1 MKLIHTYYKKYI
13 TFFLAILLC
22 IFALKYLYGK
32 GLSYKDMVRIMLFDW
47 DKFNELGYSRFY
59 LEILLIHSLI
69 YTILFSLFTDIYT
82 RKENVYIIQRNKSI
96 VAHVFYMVKHFII
109 HILLSLIFFVSS
121 VSIFLYK
128 LPFDILGFY
137 LLKNT
142 LAVLF
147 ICMLYYAI
155 TLATKD
161 NLAILIMIVEGAI
174 LLDTLLGA
182 SFITMNIHYIINFR
196 YCFVYIIGIFIL
208 FQWIVYYHKKKLI

>member
-109 HILLSLIFFVSS
+109 HILLSLIF
-121 VSIFLYK
+121 LYHQY
-128 LPFDILGFY
+128 LFSYTNY
-137 LLKNT
+137 LLTYWDFTYWKIH
-142 LAVLF
+142 LLYCLF
-147 ICMLYYAI
+147 VCC
-155 TLATKD
+155 
-161 NLAILIMIVEGAI
+161 IMPS
-174 LLDTLLGA
+174 L
-182 SFITMNIHYIINFR
+182 
-196 YCFVYIIGIFIL
+196 
-208 FQWIVYYHKKKLI
+208 